1 MPRQFSEEHLSE
13 DKNNKAAENNKGS
26 VKCPGRDYVEYLN
39 LFFERVGAWSFDH
52 RWLVIFSCLL
62 LFAASLFLASR
73 AHIDMTFAAFFEE
86 KDPTYAAYQQ
96 YREDFGS
103 DEMSYILYEVPE
115 KADGPFDLEVMRKI
129 AQLTL
134 SLEKEVPFVSKVTS
148 LANVEI
154 MQAVPDGIAIHEL
167 LEEFPETQEELSA
180 IRQMVL
186 GKPLLVGGVVSQDA
200 KFAAIIVEMEK
211 SSVDPPEDLMLDPE
225 GSSWIDN
232 LYPQVSDAKIDEILA
247 RPEYAG
253 ITFYHAGDVPW
264 NAKYNRIM
272 MPQTVTLTM
281 ITYCIIGILLFVFF
295 RRFTAVIGPFI
306 VVTIAITVAAG
317 VIGLMGWNLDFMFPF
332 IPNLLIAIGI
342 ADSVHIISEFN
353 IHYRKLGDR
362 REAIK
367 RTMYHVGTPCLLTS
381 LTTAAGVLAMSASHI
396 ESLAHMAIY
405 SAAGI
410 LAAFLFSVTLLMTLF
425 AFGKRKYEPKV
436 SKTSGLQTKKSKAFD
451 ALLLGVA
458 DFDIKHPVLIIMLSA
473 VVFASS
479 IAGMT
484 RLHIDNDFMAEW
496 KEDEPIRNI
505 TMKVDEEM
513 GGMSSVIYLFDTGK
527 ADGIKEPAVLREIER
542 IQLMADQQTPF
553 VKKSYSIVDVI
564 KELNRTFHNDD
575 PAYYRIPD
583 SRELVAQLLLV
594 YEMSGGEELGQYV
607 SSDLS
612 RANLEL
618 RCRMEAVSKMVA
630 LAEHIDAEIQANP
643 LEFTKTEITGIGA
656 LWVQFAEYIADS
668 QIKGILL
675 AFGVIA
681 VMMCII
687 FKSIN
692 IGLLSMIPNITPV
705 LFTLG
710 YMGWVGMELDYTRLL
725 IAPLAIGIAVDDT
738 IHMVTRFHVEFRR
751 LGNYAQALRACML
764 DVGRALTGTTVI
776 LMAGFIVNV
785 FHGMETQVIF
795 GQLVAWTIFLA
806 LVADFFLLPA
816 LILVVKPFGP
826 ERRPGNEKM
835 GEAIQ
840 QYA

>member
-1 MPRQFSEEHLSE
+1 
-13 DKNNKAAENNKGS
+13 
-26 VKCPGRDYVEYLN
+26 
-39 LFFERVGAWSFDH
+39 
-52 RWLVIFSCLL
+52 
-62 LFAASLFLASR
+62 
-73 AHIDMTFAAFFEE
+73 
-86 KDPTYAAYQQ
+86 
-96 YREDFGS
+96 
-103 DEMSYILYEVPE
+103 
-115 KADGPFDLEVMRKI
+115 
-129 AQLTL
+129 
-134 SLEKEVPFVSKVTS
+134 
-148 LANVEI
+148 
-154 MQAVPDGIAIHEL
+154 
-167 LEEFPETQEELSA
+167 
-180 IRQMVL
+180 
-186 GKPLLVGGVVSQDA
+186 
-200 KFAAIIVEMEK
+200 
-211 SSVDPPEDLMLDPE
+211 
-225 GSSWIDN
+225 
-232 LYPQVSDAKIDEILA
+232 
-247 RPEYAG
+247 
-253 ITFYHAGDVPW
+253 
-264 NAKYNRIM
+264 
-272 MPQTVTLTM
+272 
-281 ITYCIIGILLFVFF
+281 
-295 RRFTAVIGPFI
+295 
-306 VVTIAITVAAG
+306 
-317 VIGLMGWNLDFMFPF
+317 
-332 IPNLLIAIGI
+332 
-342 ADSVHIISEFN
+342 
-353 IHYRKLGDR
+353 
-362 REAIK
+362 
-367 RTMYHVGTPCLLTS
+367 
-381 LTTAAGVLAMSASHI
+381 
-396 ESLAHMAIY
+396 
-405 SAAGI
+405 
-410 LAAFLFSVTLLMTLF
+410 
-425 AFGKRKYEPKV
+425 
-436 SKTSGLQTKKSKAFD
+436 
-451 ALLLGVA
+451 
-458 DFDIKHPVLIIMLSA
+458 
-473 VVFASS
+473 
-479 IAGMT
+479 
-484 RLHIDNDFMAEW
+484 
-496 KEDEPIRNI
+496 
-505 TMKVDEEM
+505 
-513 GGMSSVIYLFDTGK
+513 MSSVIYLFDTGK